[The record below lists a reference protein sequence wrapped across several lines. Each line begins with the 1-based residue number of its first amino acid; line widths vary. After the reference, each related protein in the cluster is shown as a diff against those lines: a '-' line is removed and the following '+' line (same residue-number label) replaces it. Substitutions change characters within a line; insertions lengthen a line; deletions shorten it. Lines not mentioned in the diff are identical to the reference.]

1 LLIAAY
7 VLRGVVQGMS
17 QPLMH
22 AILSNEVASNR
33 HGASVGLRNAVVR
46 LGSIIT
52 RAVMGVAAEAYG
64 IENSFYLIS
73 GVFLLVTAGFGSGC
87 QKSAM
92 TRAKLLAHPEFCR
105 KHVVSALQKAL

>member
-1 LLIAAY
+1 MRFAAC

-17 QPLMH
+17 QPLMY

-52 RAVMGVAAEAYG
+52 PAVMGVAAEAYG
-64 IENSFYLIS
+64 IENSFYVIG
-73 GVFLLVTAGFGSGC
+73 GVFLLVTAGL
-87 QKSAM
+87 AVAA
-92 TRAKLLAHPEFCR
+92 RKLH
-105 KHVVSALQKAL
+105 